1 MNLPTDLYPGDI
13 LLYASPD
20 FVDDVIEWKTGD
32 DVAHVEVYV
41 GNSLSWASRNG
52 IGVNEYPYRSNG
64 LMYVRRP
71 TMSFDLTKAKVWF
84 EDGVKG
90 LPYGFGDILAVMDI
104 KNNLKGI
111 DCSHFASSLLEV
123 AGCPQFTIEYPRN
136 KITPRDFKIVLQ
148 SFQIYLPLS

>member
-1 MNLPTDLYPGDI
+1 
-13 LLYASPD
+13 
-20 FVDDVIEWKTGD
+20 
-32 DVAHVEVYV
+32 
-41 GNSLSWASRNG
+41 
-52 IGVNEYPYRSNG
+52 
-64 LMYVRRP
+64 
-71 TMSFDLTKAKVWF
+71 MSFDLTKAKVWF

-111 DCSHFASSLLEV
+111 DCSHFSSSLLEV